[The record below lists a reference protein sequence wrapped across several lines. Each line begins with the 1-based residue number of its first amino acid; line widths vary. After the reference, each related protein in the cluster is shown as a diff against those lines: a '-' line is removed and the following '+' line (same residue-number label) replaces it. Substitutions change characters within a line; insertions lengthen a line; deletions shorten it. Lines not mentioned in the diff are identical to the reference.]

1 MTVIFLYSFPE
12 KAINANK
19 PNMGNVGLE
28 TSGAYVRCSWTDMG
42 AIRIPKSKLILLF
55 ILLIPLSVSVGPA
68 HADKRYVSDM
78 LIITLREGQG
88 SEYKA
93 IRTLKTGT
101 PVEVLEES
109 GRYLRVRTEEGEEGW
124 VAKQYI
130 SSELPKSLIIAGLK
144 QEANRLGASVEELEK
159 RQALLLG
166 QLKEAEQ
173 SHDAKVKELEKNAEN
188 YRKEVSRTTMELK
201 QITEKYNTLLDQS
214 KNVLDLTSEHDRLQ
228 AENANLNTEMA
239 RLKQE
244 NARLRSTGML
254 RWFLAGAGVFLIGL
268 IAGKVSRKKKYY

>member
-1 MTVIFLYSFPE
+1 M
-12 KAINANK
+12 
-19 PNMGNVGLE
+19 
-28 TSGAYVRCSWTDMG
+28 
-42 AIRIPKSKLILLF
+42 ILLF
-55 ILLIPLSVSVGPA
+55 VVFILLSVSVGPA
-68 HADKRYVSDM
+68 HADRRYVSDT

-88 SEYKA
+88 SEYEA

-101 PVEVLEES
+101 PIEVLEES

-124 VAKQYI
+124 VAKHYI

-144 QEANRLGASVEELEK
+144 QEASRLGARVEELEK
-159 RQALLLG
+159 RQTLLLD
-166 QLKEAEQ
+166 QLKEAER
-173 SHDAKVKELEKNAEN
+173 SHDSKVKELEKNADN
-188 YRKEVSRTTMELK
+188 YREEISRTTMELK
-201 QITEKYNTLLDQS
+201 QITENYNTLLDQS
-214 KNVLDLTSEHDRLQ
+214 KNVLELTSEHDRLQ
-228 AENANLNTEMA
+228 AENAKLDTEMV

>member
-1 MTVIFLYSFPE
+1 ME
-12 KAINANK
+12 
-19 PNMGNVGLE
+19 
-28 TSGAYVRCSWTDMG
+28 
-42 AIRIPKSKLILLF
+42 AIRIRKSKLILLF
-55 ILLIPLSVSVGPA
+55 VLLIPLSVSVGPA

-88 SEYKA
+88 REYQA

-109 GRYLRVRTEEGEEGW
+109 GRYLRVRTQEGEEGW

-144 QEANRLGASVEELEK
+144 QEANRLGARVEELEK
-159 RQALLLG
+159 RQTLLLD
-166 QLKEAEQ
+166 QLKEAER
-173 SHDAKVKELEKNAEN
+173 SHDAKVKELEENAEN
-188 YRKEVSRTTMELK
+188 YREEVSRTTMELK

-214 KNVLDLTSEHDRLQ
+214 KNVLELTSEHDRLQ
-228 AENANLNTEMA
+228 AENANLDTEIA

-244 NARLRSTGML
+244 NERLKSTVML

-268 IAGKVSRKKKYY
+268 IAGRVSRKKKYY